1 MGFNIDVPISGFG
14 PALGCLLL
22 GLIACFAGYRIFRF
36 LIAVAGFVL
45 GAVVLGGLA
54 WTFFTDSSVV
64 AWAAAV
70 LGGIL
75 GAVLLSVFY
84 FLGIF
89 ALGAAFGA
97 LLGQILGPVLHLE
110 PIVVSILLGILCGFV
125 ALGAQRLLITIS
137 TAYVGSWLVVTG
149 LAYFFAG
156 LEPTRLLHRPPL
168 EWSTPA
174 QILTFVGWLGLGAA
188 GVAVQY
194 SSGKGK
200 PKRRDD

>member
-1 MGFNIDVPISGFG
+1 MDVPMEAPLVAIG
-14 PALGCLLL
+14 ALAL

-45 GAVVLGGLA
+45 GAAILGGLA
-54 WTFFTDSSVV
+54 WTFLSDSAVV
-64 AWAAAV
+64 AWAAAF

-97 LLGQILGPVLHLE
+97 LLGQILGPVIHLE
-110 PIVVSILLGILCGFV
+110 PIVVSIVLGILCGFV

-149 LAYFFAG
+149 VAYFFRG
-156 LEPTRLLHRPPL
+156 LQPTGILHRPPL
-168 EWSTPA
+168 EWSAPA
-174 QILTFVGWLGLGAA
+174 ELLTFVVWLGLGAA

-194 SSGKGK
+194 SGGAE
-200 PKRRDD
+200 KRKRGDD